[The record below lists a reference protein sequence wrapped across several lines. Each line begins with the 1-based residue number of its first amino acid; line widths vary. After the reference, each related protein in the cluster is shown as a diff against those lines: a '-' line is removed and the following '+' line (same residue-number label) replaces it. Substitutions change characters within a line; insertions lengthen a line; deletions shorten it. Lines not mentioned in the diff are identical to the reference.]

1 MYSRQEYEIKLL
13 HANLSDARWV
23 EVFTFRQQYAQ
34 QTNTVLTFASWQA
47 LKEQYVAYLNLGH
60 KIGLV
65 RKQGE
70 AAGILLFYRRRNLG
84 DSFVFLQYDS
94 VDSYLNQALL
104 GQVFES
110 FRANWSCAKFL
121 VITSI
126 NQQNDY
132 LEKVRSLEVSE
143 HRELFELQLDQ
154 VNKARLE
161 AWSVAEVD
169 DELTVVTESELPHAS
184 MHEFYALISELTES
198 VEYKSRLFDGG
209 MLSPEKIKLRHQGY
223 ERKGAT
229 YLALLLAR
237 KGELIGYTEILIEA
251 GTPHVAHQN
260 MTGVKKAYR
269 GRGLGK
275 RLKALMIQR
284 LLQEYPDIS
293 LIKTAVHIK
302 NAPSQRLN
310 RQLGFQAVGVYKE
323 YVISKECIADYL
335 RDSRFATQ

>member
-1 MYSRQEYEIKLL
+1 MYSKQEYEIKLL
-13 HANLSDARWV
+13 HANLSDARWL

-34 QTNTVLTFASWQA
+34 QTNTVLSFASWQA

-65 RKQGE
+65 RIAEE
-70 AAGILLFYRRRNLG
+70 ATGILLFYRRRNLG

-104 GQVFES
+104 GQILES

-121 VITSI
+121 VITST

-132 LEKVRSLEVSE
+132 LEKIRSLEVSE

-161 AWSVAEVD
+161 AWSVAEQD
-169 DELTVVTESELPHAS
+169 DQITVVTESELPHS
-184 MHEFYALISELTES
+184 LMREFYALISELTES

-302 NAPSQRLN
+302 NTPSQRLN
-310 RQLGFQAVGVYKE
+310 RQLGFEAVGVYKE

-335 RDSRFATQ
+335 RRED